1 MTKLAAAAL
10 SGGMGLIPLDL
21 QLEILALT
29 ALAAMLGAVIGMER
43 RRARK
48 AAGLRTLAL
57 VSAASALIVGL
68 GRAIDMLNGSGD
80 PTRPLHAV
88 ITGIG
93 FLGAGSII
101 HSKKG
106 PSSGVTTA
114 ATVFTTSAVGVT
126 VGLGAPVAAAGA
138 TVVTLFTLRGLRW
151 VDRHIEKGFSAFHER
166 FAPDLDDDL
175 DEDDDQD

>member
-1 MTKLAAAAL
+1 MEMVPL
-10 SGGMGLIPLDL
+10 SL
-21 QLEILALT
+21 QLEVLWLT
-29 ALAAMLGAVIGMER
+29 ALAALLGAIIGMER

-48 AAGLRTLAL
+48 AAGLRTQAL
-57 VSAASALIVGL
+57 VAAASALIVAL
-68 GRAIDMLNGSGD
+68 GRAIEFITGSGD

-101 HSKKG
+101 QSKKEF
-106 PSSGVTTA
+106 SGVTTA

-138 TVVTLFTLRGLRW
+138 TVVALFVLRGLRW
-151 VDRHIEKGFSAFHER
+151 IDGRIQKVSSSVHARW
-166 FAPDLDDDL
+166 APDLDDEDS
-175 DEDDDQD
+175 EFDDDHDDH